1 MNCEVIVFKRE
12 PDNVPIIDLSSLQL
26 TNKDYKVV
34 TEDVAL
40 LFFVAAESI
49 LGCFIMEWSNSYR
62 IMSS

>member
-40 LFFVAAESI
+40 LFLLLQNQF
-49 LGCFIMEWSNSYR
+49 
-62 IMSS
+62 